1 MITNSILSAV
11 FTIATSLGGTAMGA
25 EFASE
30 SKDFGISEM
39 KNPKGAPYSSATP
52 MTVPGGKTVTT
63 DELKAMLAGDSK
75 PIIIDA
81 LGSSVMIESA
91 QGLGSGIGEQ
101 RMFGKDREM
110 FPKAL
115 EKLTGGDREKPIV
128 FYCRSSSCWHSY
140 NATLHAVAAG
150 YKNVLWY
157 RGGIDAWEAS
167 GGRTVPYSVADV
179 AK

>member
-1 MITNSILSAV
+1 MSHKLILSAV
-11 FTIATSLGGTAMGA
+11 AAIAISFGGAATSA

-30 SKDFGISEM
+30 SKDFGVSEM
-39 KNPKGAPYSSATP
+39 KNPKGPPYSSGTP
-52 MTVPGGKTVTT
+52 MTVPGGRTVTT
-63 DELKAMLAGDSK
+63 DELKAMLAADSK

-81 LGSSVMIESA
+81 LGSSVMIEGA
-91 QGLGSGIGEQ
+91 HGLGAAVGEH

-115 EKLTGGDREKPIV
+115 EKLTGGDKAKAIV

-150 YKNVLWY
+150 YTSVLWY
-157 RGGIDAWEAS
+157 RGGVDAWKAS
-167 GGRTVPYSVADV
+167 GGKTVPYAVADV